1 MTPPPGGWTV
11 PPPPPG
17 NRPIRGWRVTG
28 GIAIAFVGHLI
39 TVALAVPAL
48 TGSGNQSMNW
58 VVAALVVQAVLFVAC
73 LTIGIVLMVRNDRGL
88 GLGLIIGWA
97 LGIIVLPVIG
107 FGACVVAL
115 RSMGSG

>member
-1 MTPPPGGWTV
+1 VTPPSGWTV
-11 PPPPPG
+11 PPPPPRG
-17 NRPIRGWRVTG
+17 DRPIRGWRVTG
-28 GIAIAFVGHLI
+28 GFAIAFVGHLL
-39 TVALAVPAL
+39 TVALAVPTL

-58 VVAALVVQAVLFVAC
+58 LVAALIAQAALFVAC
-73 LTIGIVLMVRNDRGL
+73 LTVGIVLLVRGDRGL

-97 LGIIVLPVIG
+97 VGLIVLPVIG